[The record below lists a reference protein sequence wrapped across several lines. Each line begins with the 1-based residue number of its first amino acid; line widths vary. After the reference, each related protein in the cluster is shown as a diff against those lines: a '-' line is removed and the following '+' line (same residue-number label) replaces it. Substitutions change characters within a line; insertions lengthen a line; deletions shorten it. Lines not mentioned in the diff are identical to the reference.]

1 MVRRIRSFDIR
12 TTMVNGY
19 EEAFK
24 AAIHRAVIGVTVLK
38 HKKSGYSLETHVYN
52 QTLVKTLSSILY
64 EELRE
69 HLRGILPYLK
79 LRTTL
84 TVIWDENGRIIGI
97 KNIRIPIFIE
107 LGELTINEL
116 EVKEEAKPLKIDL
129 FSSRFDSAS
138 DNIRQLLFELKNE
151 FGPNIRIDEHDYLTE
166 KELAEKLGVKR
177 VPSIIINEEGPPLEN
192 PDKRTLWE
200 SIRKLIKPEVIPTMK
215 SLQINP
221 ILSAIL
227 KEARLLSKVLPK
239 E

>member
-1 MVRRIRSFDIR
+1 M
-12 TTMVNGY
+12 
-19 EEAFK
+19 
-24 AAIHRAVIGVTVLK
+24 
-38 HKKSGYSLETHVYN
+38 
-52 QTLVKTLSSILY
+52 
-64 EELRE
+64 
-69 HLRGILPYLK
+69 
-79 LRTTL
+79 
-84 TVIWDENGRIIGI
+84 
-97 KNIRIPIFIE
+97 
-107 LGELTINEL
+107 
-116 EVKEEAKPLKIDL
+116 
-129 FSSRFDSAS
+129 
-138 DNIRQLLFELKNE
+138 KNE